1 MVVSKVA
8 VPKPHDPRAPHVG
21 VDTLRE
27 EFNGLL
33 GEHAETLSDEVAL
46 LTRAHALLHDALQAG

>member
-1 MVVSKVA
+1 MA
-8 VPKPHDPRAPHVG
+8 APKPHDPRAPHVG